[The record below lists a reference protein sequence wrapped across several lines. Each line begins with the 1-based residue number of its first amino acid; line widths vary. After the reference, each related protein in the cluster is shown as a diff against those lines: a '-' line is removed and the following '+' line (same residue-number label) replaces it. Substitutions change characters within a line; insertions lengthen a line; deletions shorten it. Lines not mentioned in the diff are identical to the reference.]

1 MDSLFVCEKHYWE
14 GSDIIG
20 IYSTLEKALL
30 EGKRNSVPGDNVIIC
45 ECKLDEDYVS
55 KRVGEIEWT
64 DVELEQWRLNQENL
78 HDYFS
83 KAIAN
88 LVADSLTIPSRPSL
102 QLLWDKKRVIS
113 NEQQ

>member
-1 MDSLFVCEKHYWE
+1 MDNLFVCERHYWE

-30 EGKRNSVPGDNVIIC
+30 EGKRNAVPGDNVIVC
-45 ECKLDEDYVS
+45 ECKLNEDYVS

-78 HDYFS
+78 HDHLS
-83 KAIAN
+83 KTVTKLMVEN
-88 LVADSLTIPSRPSL
+88 LTIQSKSFL
-102 QLLWDKKRVIS
+102 QHLWDRKMR
-113 NEQQ
+113 